1 MLQGLGNLIVPLLCG
16 YGFLTFCNYTKYR
29 ILRES
34 GYHVLFRSA
43 ITGLTFLA
51 VAHVAQEAAR
61 HFLPGNRTFLLLQN
75 LIPIENPVT
84 LAFTILLAVV
94 SLALFNLKYDKVS
107 AARKVAEQN
116 GDFIE
121 LLIDRAI
128 TAGQSVEL
136 SLRSGK
142 SYIGY
147 ALKSRLATLSDID
160 VELVPIAS
168 GYRKS
173 ETRELKITTHYSS
186 VMLEFES
193 KNYMDFRIVIPMSEI
208 ESVRLFDKEVYD
220 RFQQSRQSDD
230 LANE

>member
-142 SYIGY
+142 SYIGRGD
-147 ALKSRLATLSDID
+147 AGRDAAGKGGGAEPGRKINDSPQRAGTQPIFLSCARCFFFAF
-160 VELVPIAS
+160 PAAAAPGPS
-168 GYRKS
+168 PGSCRPP
-173 ETRELKITTHYSS
+173 R
-186 VMLEFES
+186 
-193 KNYMDFRIVIPMSEI
+193 
-208 ESVRLFDKEVYD
+208 
-220 RFQQSRQSDD
+220 
-230 LANE
+230 